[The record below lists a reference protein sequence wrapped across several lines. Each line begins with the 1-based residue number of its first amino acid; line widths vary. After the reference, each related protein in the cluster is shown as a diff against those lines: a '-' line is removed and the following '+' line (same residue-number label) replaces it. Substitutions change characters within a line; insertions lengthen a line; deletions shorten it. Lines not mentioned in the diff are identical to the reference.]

1 MKRRRGD
8 RGGAAVQT
16 VLAQP
21 ETRGKLQSVGVELF
35 EDNQANFRGF
45 FVAEIEKWRNVVK
58 AANLKLE

>member
-1 MKRRRGD
+1 VYRHAR
-8 RGGAAVQT
+8 GAARGAR

-21 ETRGKLQSVGVELF
+21 ETRDKLQSVGVELF

-45 FVAEIEKWRNVVK
+45 FVAEIEKWRKVVK

>member
-1 MKRRRGD
+1 
-8 RGGAAVQT
+8 VQT